1 MHWTLTLANLG
12 VGLGVGLLV
21 GLERQR
27 ASAERQVDWASG
39 IRTFAMMGLLGG
51 LLGVLAEPLGAW
63 FAGMGLA
70 LLGILLFTPV
80 VLEIRAGRRRGV
92 TTELACAAVLL
103 MGLMAGAPLPELE
116 PAERWRMVAA
126 AGVAT
131 MAILNLRRPLHE
143 LAAKTSSEDL
153 FATAKLLVL
162 LLIVLPLL
170 PDVGVGPSGRI
181 NPFGTGVMVALIALI
196 GFAGYIA
203 VRAFGASRGM
213 LLTGAL
219 GGLVSSTAVTL
230 NFSGRARQSAALTPL
245 AAAGIALASSIMLP
259 RLLLLVLVTQPTLL
273 PAVMAPV
280 GGMALVC
287 VAGAALLVWRH
298 DAPIDA
304 EGAVDLRN
312 PFSLQEA
319 LRFGLLYMVIL
330 VVAGMAREQFGDRGL
345 FLAAAF
351 AGLTDVDAIT
361 LSVCA
366 LYGQGLPTQTA
377 VTTILVA
384 IASNTLVKGGIA
396 LALGGRELGWRLLTV
411 YGPMLVAGAM
421 LLLAGGL
428 A

>member
-1 MHWTLTLANLG
+1 M
-12 VGLGVGLLV
+12 
-21 GLERQR
+21 
-27 ASAERQVDWASG
+27 
-39 IRTFAMMGLLGG
+39 
-51 LLGVLAEPLGAW
+51 
-63 FAGMGLA
+63 
-70 LLGILLFTPV
+70 
-80 VLEIRAGRRRGV
+80 